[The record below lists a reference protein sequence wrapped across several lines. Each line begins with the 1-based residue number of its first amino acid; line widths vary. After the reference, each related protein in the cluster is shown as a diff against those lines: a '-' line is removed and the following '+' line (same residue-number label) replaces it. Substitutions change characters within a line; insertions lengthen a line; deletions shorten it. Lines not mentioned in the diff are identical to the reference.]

1 MVSTYFSSGVDAD
14 FVDGRVTPFIS
25 ASSKITQEVRK
36 EAFPVESSK
45 SLLDGPKTN
54 LGPEKGRL
62 NRLYAQFVASGDEE
76 NKDRLLAEVE
86 RYARRVALGKGGAY
100 AKYLNHSVCDQY
112 PQTEISTNTAI
123 KVWRK
128 LVAPEG
134 TKGKFDGRSAFS
146 SWVYDIAQNVV
157 RDACRQIRRRKED
170 ELLGWKGYG
179 EYAGSRGARSESTN
193 GEFAINNGSKTP
205 LPRIYKAADPIVA
218 LIVRLDKMIETLPK
232 QDQKIIQM
240 FRRGYAPG
248 EIGKTY
254 GKNTKWASNN
264 LQRIKTALKKL
275 ANLGKSQAN
284 EQTSNVLVLEGKPTA
299 LPASEAA

>member
-14 FVDGRVTPFIS
+14 FVDGRVTPFVS

-62 NRLYAQFVASGDEE
+62 NRLYAQFVAAQNDVDA
-76 NKDRLLAEVE
+76 KDCLLAEVE
-86 RYARRVALGKGGAY
+86 RYARRVTLGKGGTY

-128 LVAPEG
+128 LIAPEG

-157 RDACRQIRRRKED
+157 KDAVRQIRSRKED

-193 GEFAINNGSKTP
+193 GEFAINSGSKTP
-205 LPRIYKAADPIVA
+205 SPRIYKAADPIVA
-218 LIVRLDKMIETLPK
+218 LTVRLDKMVLLLSDR
-232 QDQKIIQM
+232 DQKIIRL
-240 FRRGYAPG
+240 FRQGHTPA

-254 GKNTKWASNN
+254 GKNAKYASNQ
-264 LQRIKTALKKL
+264 LERIKKVLKDL
-275 ANLGKSQAN
+275 ANGD
-284 EQTSNVLVLEGKPTA
+284 TRNVLVLKVD
-299 LPASEAA
+299 L